1 MTTEPF
7 DNPSVNTDTDTP
19 EPLPQQEEFWRPPA
33 RFGSIP
39 VEAFPLGWDR
49 RRSFFKLYPRV
60 ELPTQIIERVKLGN
74 EAPHEPNRLIWG
86 DNLHVMREI
95 PDNSIDLI
103 YIDPP
108 FFSGRQYNVMW
119 GDNNEMRSFNDIWEG
134 GMTGYLIWL
143 NARLYEMK
151 RLLKPTGSIYVHCD
165 DHASHYIK
173 VEMDKIFGHDNFRN
187 DLVWR
192 RATSHNDPKCYG
204 RILDHIFYYVKS
216 DNYYWDGDAIATP
229 KTDEQLREAYPSSDE
244 RGRYRSADLTGPRHD
259 AERGSPST
267 MPWRTYDVYEMN
279 RVWSAPKTGKY
290 AEYIERK
297 FIPGYRNIDSIH
309 ERLDALDKAG
319 LIHHPKRGKWPGLK
333 RYAAADN
340 GNPPQ
345 SLILEPTG
353 FTNYSKSQGEWLGYP
368 TQKPAAFLERIIKAS
383 SNEGDVVA
391 DFFIGGGTTAEVAM
405 RLGRRFIACD
415 QSRVTIAVTSERL
428 KQAAITRGLE
438 DAPIPD
444 FTVEHWGIYEAERL
458 SAMPAAQFRKF
469 VLRAWGATRSGE
481 ADDGPDIHGW
491 RNQLPVWV
499 GEPGL
504 VSQATA
510 ADVRAFANAIRRT
523 AQYQQ
528 ANLRDGVMLAWGFGP
543 DAEDVAD
550 RLRRQEAVD
559 VNFVRLKQI
568 RIGDAEFRE
577 HIVGRSTDRADY
589 SEFLTFVQ
597 PPVVNV
603 GYRTLGGRSVTFDAG
618 DTAVV
623 NPGAT
628 LINVQWDFDYDGRRF
643 TATPGYSF
651 RRSKGKDKK
660 PELRVTHK
668 FARAGTFRVAC
679 RVQDSRGG
687 EGLWD
692 GAVEVD

>member
-1 MTTEPF
+1 M
-7 DNPSVNTDTDTP
+7 
-19 EPLPQQEEFWRPPA
+19 
-33 RFGSIP
+33 
-39 VEAFPLGWDR
+39 
-49 RRSFFKLYPRV
+49 
-60 ELPTQIIERVKLGN
+60 
-74 EAPHEPNRLIWG
+74 
-86 DNLHVMREI
+86 
-95 PDNSIDLI
+95 
-103 YIDPP
+103 
-108 FFSGRQYNVMW
+108 
-119 GDNNEMRSFNDIWEG
+119 
-134 GMTGYLIWL
+134 
-143 NARLYEMK
+143 
-151 RLLKPTGSIYVHCD
+151 
-165 DHASHYIK
+165 
-173 VEMDKIFGHDNFRN
+173 
-187 DLVWR
+187 
-192 RATSHNDPKCYG
+192 
-204 RILDHIFYYVKS
+204 
-216 DNYYWDGDAIATP
+216 
-229 KTDEQLREAYPSSDE
+229 
-244 RGRYRSADLTGPRHD
+244 
-259 AERGSPST
+259 
-267 MPWRTYDVYEMN
+267 
-279 RVWSAPKTGKY
+279 
-290 AEYIERK
+290 
-297 FIPGYRNIDSIH
+297 
-309 ERLDALDKAG
+309 
-319 LIHHPKRGKWPGLK
+319 
-333 RYAAADN
+333 
-340 GNPPQ
+340 
-345 SLILEPTG
+345 
-353 FTNYSKSQGEWLGYP
+353 
-368 TQKPAAFLERIIKAS
+368 
-383 SNEGDVVA
+383 
-391 DFFIGGGTTAEVAM
+391 
-405 RLGRRFIACD
+405 
-415 QSRVTIAVTSERL
+415 
-428 KQAAITRGLE
+428 TRGLE

-550 RLRRQEAVD
+550 RLRQREAID

-597 PPVVNV
+597 PPVVDV
-603 GYRTLGGRSVTFDAG
+603 GYRKLGGKNVTFDAG

-623 NPGAT
+623 NPGAK
-628 LINVQWDFDYDGRRF
+628 LINVQWDFDYDGQRF

-692 GAVEVD
+692 GTVKVD

>member
-1 MTTEPF
+1 MTQQL
-7 DNPSVNTDTDTP
+7 DNPSDSTDTP

-39 VEAFPLGWDR
+39 VDAEPLGWDR
-49 RRSFFKLYPRV
+49 RRGFFKLYPRV
-60 ELPTQIIERVKLGN
+60 NLPTQIIERVQLGN
-74 EAPHEPNRLIWG
+74 EAPHDPNRLIWG
-86 DNLHVMREI
+86 DNLHVMRQI
-95 PDNSIDLI
+95 PSNSVDLI

-119 GDNNEMRSFNDIWEG
+119 GDNNERRSFDDIWED
-134 GMTGYLIWL
+134 GMPGYLIWL

-165 DHASHYIK
+165 WHASHYIK
-173 VEMDKIFGHDNFRN
+173 VEMDKIFG
-187 DLVWR
+187 
-192 RATSHNDPKCYG
+192 
-204 RILDHIFYYVKS
+204 
-216 DNYYWDGDAIATP
+216 
-229 KTDEQLREAYPSSDE
+229 
-244 RGRYRSADLTGPRHD
+244 
-259 AERGSPST
+259 
-267 MPWRTYDVYEMN
+267 YEN
-279 RVWSAPKTGKY
+279 LQNEIVWSYRTGGTTTKRF
-290 AEYIERK
+290 ARK
-297 FIPGYRNIDSIH
+297 HDVMLFYTKSHQYTYNTLK
-309 ERLDALDKAG
+309 EKAYT
-319 LIHHPKRGKWPGLK
+319 K
-333 RYAAADN
+333 
-340 GNPPQ
+340 
-345 SLILEPTG
+345 
-353 FTNYSKSQGEWLGYP
+353 SKSRKPGIVNYGAGTAEFFEDECGVYNYVVMRDSWDIPYINSKAQERIGYP
-368 TQKPAAFLERIIKAS
+368 TQKPEALLERIIKAS
-383 SNEGDVVA
+383 SNEGAVVA
-391 DFFIGGGTTAEVAM
+391 DFFIGGGTTAAVAQ

-415 QSRVTIAVTSERL
+415 QSRVAVAVTAERL

-458 SAMPAAQFRKF
+458 SAMPAAQFREF

-481 ADDGPDIHGW
+481 ADDSLDIHGW
-491 RNQLPVWV
+491 RNRLPVWV
-499 GEPGL
+499 GAPGL
-504 VSQATA
+504 DSQVRA
-510 ADVRAFANAIRRT
+510 ADVLALANAIRRT
-523 AQYQQ
+523 TEYQQ
-528 ANLRDGVMLAWGFGP
+528 DHLRDGVMLAWGFGP
-543 DAEDVAD
+543 DAVQVAD
-550 RLRRQEAVD
+550 RLREREGVN

-577 HIVGRSTDRADY
+577 HIVSRSTDRADY

-603 GYRTLGGRSVTFDAG
+603 GYRKLGGKNVTFDAG

-623 NPGAT
+623 NPGAK
-628 LINVQWDFDYDGRRF
+628 LINVQWDFDYDGQRF
-643 TATPGYSF
+643 MATPGYSF

-692 GAVEVD
+692 GAVEVDSRCSTISPDTRTSFTSGSMTATPA

>member
-1 MTTEPF
+1 MTTEQF

-39 VEAFPLGWDR
+39 VDAEPLGWDR
-49 RRSFFKLYPRV
+49 RRGFLKLYPRV
-60 ELPTQIIERVKLGN
+60 NLPTQIIERVQLGN
-74 EAPHEPNRLIWG
+74 EEPHDPNRLIWG
-86 DNLHVMREI
+86 DNLHVMRQI
-95 PDNSIDLI
+95 PSNSVDLI

-119 GDNNEMRSFNDIWEG
+119 GDENERRSFDDIWED
-134 GMTGYLIWL
+134 GMPGYLIWL
-143 NARLYEMK
+143 NARVHEMR
-151 RLLKPTGSIYVHCD
+151 RLLKDTGSIYVHCD
-165 DHASHYIK
+165 WHASHYIK
-173 VEMDKIFGHDNFRN
+173 MEMDKIFGYGNFLN
-187 DLVWR
+187 ELVWCYR
-192 RATSHNDPKCYG
+192 GGGVPKDRFARKHDIIFWYKKGTKCKFNLDAVRVPYSGESLERLTYTARAF
-204 RILDHIFYYVKS
+204 R
-216 DNYYWDGDAIATP
+216 
-229 KTDEQLREAYPSSDE
+229 PS
-244 RGRYRSADLTGPRHD
+244 G
-259 AERGSPST
+259 
-267 MPWRTYDVYEMN
+267 TYDTYRPNE
-279 RVWSAPKTGKY
+279 KGKHPEDY
-290 AEYIERK
+290 FDIQPLMPSEKVER
-297 FIPGYRNIDSIH
+297 I
-309 ERLDALDKAG
+309 
-319 LIHHPKRGKWPGLK
+319 
-333 RYAAADN
+333 
-340 GNPPQ
+340 
-345 SLILEPTG
+345 
-353 FTNYSKSQGEWLGYP
+353 GYP
-368 TQKPAAFLERIIKAS
+368 TQKPLELLQRLIEAAS
-383 SNEGDVVA
+383 DPGDLVA
-391 DFFIGGGTTAEVAM
+391 DFFVGGGSFVAAASGV
-405 RLGRRFIACD
+405 RSVRTEKGRPAVQFRPEIGRRWIACD
-415 QSRVTIAVTSERL
+415 QSRVAVAVTAERL
-428 KQAAITRGLE
+428 KQAAVTRGLE

-458 SAMPAAQFRKF
+458 SAMPAVQFREF

-523 AQYQQ
+523 VQYQQ

-543 DAEDVAD
+543 DAEDVAA
-550 RLRRQEAVD
+550 RLRRQEAID

-603 GYRTLGGRSVTFDAG
+603 GYRKLGGKNVTFDAG

-623 NPGAT
+623 NPGAK
-628 LINVQWDFDYDGRRF
+628 LINVQWDFDYDGQRF